1 MPGQD
6 FSAMSFDMQISAF
19 SDYSLRVLMYLAV
32 SGDRL
37 VSSREVAA
45 VYDLSFDHI
54 AKVSQFLV
62 REGYVA
68 AVRGRGGGMQLMKSP
83 TEITIGEVL
92 RKSEAGS
99 GLVECMRGE
108 PIHCVLAPVCGL
120 NPIFAEA
127 NEAFFQTLD
136 KRTLADA
143 LSRRKE
149 VEQILGL
156 SESKTGSVS

>member
-1 MPGQD
+1 
-6 FSAMSFDMQISAF
+6 MQISAF
-19 SDYSLRVLMYLAV
+19 SDYAIRVLMYLAV
-32 SGDRL
+32 SGDQL
-37 VSSREVAA
+37 TSSREVSE

-62 REGYVA
+62 REGYVV
-68 AVRGRGGGMQLMKSP
+68 AVRGRAGGMQLAKDPS
-83 TEITIGEVL
+83 EITIGEVL

-108 PIHCVLAPVCGL
+108 PVHCVLAPVCGL

-127 NEAFFQTLD
+127 NEAFFKTLD

-143 LSRRKE
+143 LPRRKE
-149 VEQILGL
+149 VQRILGL
-156 SESKTGSVS
+156 SD

>member
-1 MPGQD
+1 
-6 FSAMSFDMQISAF
+6 MQICSF
-19 SDYSLRVLMYLAV
+19 SDYSIRVLMYLAV

-37 VSSREVAA
+37 VPSREVADA
-45 VYDLSFDHI
+45 YELSFDHI

-62 REGYVA
+62 REGYVS
-68 AVRGRGGGMQLMKSP
+68 AVRGRGGGMRLAKDP
-83 TEITIGEVL
+83 TRITIGEVL

-108 PIHCVLAPVCGL
+108 PVHCVLAPVCGL

-127 NEAFFQTLD
+127 NEAFFSALD

-143 LSRRKE
+143 LPRRAAVK
-149 VEQILGL
+149 QILGL
-156 SESKTGSVS
+156 VD